1 MSTIFAH
8 SGESI
13 DNGFGDHMM
22 DAGHWANDGGFTVLW
37 MLLMMVI
44 IVGGAVYLF
53 THIGRDTSQAK
64 DKDPLKIAKSRYAK
78 GEIDKKQYEDIKK
91 DIS

>member
-13 DNGFGDHMM
+13 NNGFNDHMM
-22 DAGHWANDGGFTVLW
+22 NGGHWANDNGTMMFWG
-37 MLLMMVI
+37 MLLVI
-44 IVGGAVYLF
+44 IVGVAMTVF
-53 THIGRDTSQAK
+53 VVTSNKSRSTSSNNALEV
-64 DKDPLKIAKSRYAK
+64 LKHRYAK
-78 GEIDKKQYEDIKK
+78 GEITKKQYEDIKK